1 MYIIYLYSCYPKKK
15 HTHTTLYHIK
25 FSYNNQLEKKK
36 SLITVNH
43 EIFKHGYKL
52 KLVVIFNEEEAFRTT
67 DLRLVVFC
75 VNYIT

>member
-1 MYIIYLYSCYPKKK
+1 MRLICILYIYILVIPKKK

-36 SLITVNH
+36 KKSLITVNH

-52 KLVVIFNEEEAFRTT
+52 KLVVTFNEKEAFRTH
-67 DLRLVVFC
+67 
-75 VNYIT
+75 